1 MPRLEGDIFREGG
14 EEMVGDE
21 RVRWI
26 YLERMDAKILRE
38 EGEEMR
44 RVSEVEIFREVCL
57 SLSLSLEREGEEKR
71 GDTP

>member
-1 MPRLEGDIFREGG
+1 MDIFREGG

-26 YLERMDAKILRE
+26 YLERMESKILRE

-44 RVSEVEIFREVCL
+44 RVSVVEIFREVCLSL

>member
-1 MPRLEGDIFREGG
+1 MDIFREGG

-57 SLSLSLEREGEEKR
+57 SPSLERERER
-71 GDTP
+71 